1 MGRLIFLL
9 EEQCMQALLEGLLPR
24 LFPDLSFLC
33 VPHSGK
39 TDLERSIRNTLQNWR
54 SPNDRFMVVRDN
66 DGADCVVIKEQLL
79 QRCRTSRRADTMV
92 RIVCQEL
99 ESWYLGD
106 PEALAQAFGD
116 EKLLGIK
123 NRSRFR
129 DPDRRPKP
137 SKDIEGL
144 VPQYR
149 KIDGARKMAMHL
161 TRERNRSHSFSA
173 FLEGVERLQEELC

>member
-54 SPNDRFMVVRDN
+54 FPNDRFMVVRDN
-66 DGADCVVIKEQLL
+66 DGADCIAIKERLL
-79 QRCRTSRRADTMV
+79 QRCRTSSRADTMV
-92 RIVCQEL
+92 RVVCQEL

-116 EKLLGIK
+116 DKLLRIK
-123 NRSRFR
+123 NSSRFR

-137 SKDIEGL
+137 SKDLEGL

-149 KIDGARKMAMHL
+149 KTDGARKMAMYL